1 MMRHFVAWAA
11 ASVIGSASGAS
22 SASGAGT
29 PRFAPEIRSDIWIN
43 GDPPAAR
50 EWNGRV
56 TIVEF
61 WTFGCINCRRTVPA
75 MKRLYADLGPKGVAV
90 IGVHT
95 PEFPHEAVPGA
106 VRAAVKK
113 QGIEFPVALD
123 NDSAIWEAYKNRYW
137 PAIYLIDRTGLIRAT
152 QIGELHVGTAEWD
165 AFVGEVEALLGEH
178 PSK

>member
-1 MMRHFVAWAA
+1 VTRRLVAWAA
-11 ASVIGSASGAS
+11 ASALGTASGIPSAAS
-22 SASGAGT
+22 T
-29 PRFAPEIRSDIWIN
+29 PAPAFAPEIRSEVWIN
-43 GDPPAAR
+43 AETAAAR
-50 EWNGRV
+50 EWSGHV

-75 MKRLYADLGPKGVAV
+75 MKRLYADLAPRGVLV

-113 QGIEFPVALD
+113 HGIEFPVALD
-123 NDSAIWEAYKNRYW
+123 NDHAIWKAYQNRYW
-137 PAIYLIDRTGLIRAT
+137 PAIYLVDRTGLIRST
-152 QIGELHVGTAEWD
+152 HVGELHVGTPEWD
-165 AFVGEVEALLGEH
+165 GFLGEVEALLAEH